1 MGNIS
6 ILVAFSAGLLSFLT
20 PCVLPLV
27 PVYLASLS
35 GPEIF
40 YAEANRKS
48 ATIFLHSLSFVIG
61 FTIVFSLWGAGTGL
75 ISSALVSHL
84 DVVRK
89 ISGGLLIVFGL
100 FMLAALKIPWLNYEK
115 RLSPPQSMA
124 TSYIRSLLTG
134 GVFTFA
140 WTPCLAGPIM
150 GILALAGSSGTVWQG
165 TYLLTAYSL
174 GLGLPFL
181 VVGAIFNSIKPLL
194 QQIHRY
200 SSIIYI
206 VAAVLLI
213 AMGTVILTVSPIWL
227 QSQIFGL
234 SWLGE

>member
-1 MGNIS
+1 M
-6 ILVAFSAGLLSFLT
+6 
-20 PCVLPLV
+20 

-35 GPEIF
+35 GPEIY
-40 YAEANRKS
+40 YAEVNRKS

-61 FTIVFSLWGAGTGL
+61 FTIVFSLWGAGAGL
-75 ISSALVSHL
+75 IGSTLISHL
-84 DVVRK
+84 DLVRK

-100 FMLAALKIPWLNYEK
+100 LMLAALKIPWLNYEK

-124 TSYIRSLLTG
+124 TGYVRSLLTG
-134 GVFTFA
+134 AVFTFA

-150 GILALAGSSGTVWQG
+150 GILALAGGSGTAWQG
-165 TYLLTAYSL
+165 TYLLAVYSL

-181 VVGAIFNSIKPLL
+181 VVGAVFNSVKPLL

-200 SSIIYI
+200 SSVVYI

-213 AMGTVILTVSPIWL
+213 AMGIVILTVNPIWL
-227 QSQIFGL
+227 QSQIFGR
-234 SWLGE
+234 SWFGN

>member
-1 MGNIS
+1 MEIS
-6 ILVAFSAGLLSFLT
+6 LLVAFSAGLLSFLS
-20 PCVLPLV
+20 PCVIPLV
-27 PVYLASLS
+27 PVYLASLC

-40 YAEANRKS
+40 YTEVNRKS

-61 FTIVFSLWGAGTGL
+61 FTIVFSLWGAGAGL
-75 ISSALVSHL
+75 IGSTLISHL
-84 DVVRK
+84 DLVRK

-124 TSYIRSLLTG
+124 TGYVRSLLTG
-134 GVFTFA
+134 AVFTFA

-150 GILALAGSSGTVWQG
+150 GILALAGGSGTAWQG
-165 TYLLTAYSL
+165 TYLLAVYSL

-181 VVGAIFNSIKPLL
+181 VVGAVFNSVKPLL

-200 SSIIYI
+200 SSVVYI

-213 AMGTVILTVSPIWL
+213 AMGIVILTVNPIWL
-227 QSQIFGL
+227 QSQIFGR
-234 SWLGE
+234 SWFGN

>member
-1 MGNIS
+1 MEIS
-6 ILVAFSAGLLSFLT
+6 LLVAFSAGLLSFLS
-20 PCVLPLV
+20 PCVIPLV
-27 PVYLASLS
+27 PVYLASLC

-40 YAEANRKS
+40 YTEVNRKS

-61 FTIVFSLWGAGTGL
+61 FTIVFSLWGAGAGL
-75 ISSALVSHL
+75 IGSTLISHL
-84 DVVRK
+84 DLVRK

-124 TSYIRSLLTG
+124 TGYVRSLLTG
-134 GVFTFA
+134 AVFTFA
-140 WTPCLAGPIM
+140 WTPCLAGPVM
-150 GILALAGSSGTVWQG
+150 GILALAGGSGTAWQG
-165 TYLLTAYSL
+165 TYLLAVYSL

-181 VVGAIFNSIKPLL
+181 VVGAVFNSVKPLL

-200 SSIIYI
+200 SSVVYI

-213 AMGTVILTVSPIWL
+213 AMGIVILTVNPIWL
-227 QSQIFGL
+227 QSQIFGR
-234 SWLGE
+234 SWFGN

>member
-1 MGNIS
+1 MENIS

-27 PVYLASLS
+27 PVYLASLC

-61 FTIVFSLWGAGTGL
+61 FTIVFSLWGAGAGL
-75 ISSALVSHL
+75 IGSTLISHL
-84 DVVRK
+84 DLVRK

-124 TSYIRSLLTG
+124 TGYVRSLLTG
-134 GVFTFA
+134 AVFTFA
-140 WTPCLAGPIM
+140 WTPCLAGPVM
-150 GILALAGSSGTVWQG
+150 GILALAGGSGTAWQG
-165 TYLLTAYSL
+165 TYLLTVYSL

-181 VVGAIFNSIKPLL
+181 VVGAVFNSVKPLL

-200 SSIIYI
+200 SSVVYI

-213 AMGTVILTVSPIWL
+213 AMGIVILTVNPIWL
-227 QSQIFGL
+227 QSQIFGR
-234 SWLGE
+234 SWFGN